1 MDKKKKPLYA
11 CSFFFSSKI
20 VFGNASAAAVNKKAV
35 LHLFG

>member
-1 MDKKKKPLYA
+1 MMKVKVGHNLEYLISNKM
-11 CSFFFSSKI
+11 